1 MQHSETLRIF
11 GGKIK
16 KTTTDMLFEEMG
28 LEKEAT
34 LGSDTELGRLGK
46 RRKFTTE
53 KDICF
58 GSIDPA
64 TSQF

>member
-28 LEKEAT
+28 LEKEAKLGVT
-34 LGSDTELGRLGK
+34 LNLEDWGREENSLQ
-46 RRKFTTE
+46 RRTYVL
-53 KDICF
+53 
-58 GSIDPA
+58 A
-64 TSQF
+64 T